1 MLLKR
6 MVFKVAGVT
15 FKNED
20 GKDIQKEIIKV
31 LNEYKNNNYFDELYG
46 GYTNPEIKEMDLN
59 VCQYE
64 GYKFPAKIVGDEYNG
79 ENCFKIYF
87 KTYNDDYI
95 HIGYAPKKNLE
106 ELTEWLTKENINVK
120 GTLSIVG
127 GKYKYC
133 ELYEEDYEEK
143 EKVVT
148 KELTYGIEIQL
159 DFYDS
164 NYETTLTQIL
174 EKYGETLPDEQHTTH
189 NEIQHQSNNIDNVEV
204 IAYIVVIVIG
214 IIIFVMFYCVINW
227 LLN

>member
-6 MVFKVAGVT
+6 MVFRVSGVT
-15 FKNED
+15 FKNEE

-31 LNEYKNNNYFDELYG
+31 LNEYKANNYFDELYG
-46 GYTNPEIKEMDLN
+46 GYTNSEIKEMDLN

-64 GYKFPAKIVGDEYNG
+64 GYKFPAKIAGDEYNG

-106 ELTEWLTKENINVK
+106 ELTEWLTKENVKVK
-120 GTLSIVG
+120 GNLSIVG

-143 EKVVT
+143 ERVAI

-159 DFYDS
+159 DFYD
-164 NYETTLTQIL
+164 NDNETTLTQIL
-174 EKYGETLPDEQHTTH
+174 ERYGETLPDEQYTTQK
-189 NEIQHQSNNIDNVEV
+189 EMQHQSNNIDNLEV
-204 IAYIVVIVIG
+204 TVYIVFIIIG
-214 IIIFVMFYCVINW
+214 IIAFMMLYFAIDW